1 MISPEPTSAFYLR
14 TDRLNRPAEEMV
26 SANAYDRVSCR
37 SKFSNKHAG
46 LLVSFMAHALQNKRQ
61 SDLKDMDENDH

>member
-1 MISPEPTSAFYLR
+1 M
-14 TDRLNRPAEEMV
+14 

-46 LLVSFMAHALQNKRQ
+46 LLVSFMAHALQNKWQ
-61 SDLKDMDENDH
+61 TDLKDMDENEY